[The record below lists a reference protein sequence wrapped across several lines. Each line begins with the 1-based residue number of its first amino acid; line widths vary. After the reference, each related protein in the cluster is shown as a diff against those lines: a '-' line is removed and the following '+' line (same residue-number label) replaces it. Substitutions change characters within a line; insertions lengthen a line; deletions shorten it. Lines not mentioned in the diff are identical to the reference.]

1 MAGSVNAGSIIY
13 EVDMDTAKLLAARRE
28 VDAALNGMGAN
39 MGRLEASVNRTER
52 SISSM
57 QGTMSSLTGVAK
69 GLLAALSVQQVGA
82 YADEWTVLNNKLA
95 NAARTG
101 ETQAQVMQ
109 RVFDI
114 SQATQTSLN
123 GTATLYARLERGTR
137 LYNTSAEDLV
147 RLTTIINQ
155 GFAVSGA
162 TAQEAENAI
171 IQLSQGL
178 ASGVLR
184 GEEFNS
190 VAEQGSRLTIALADS
205 LGVGIGQLRKMAGE
219 GKLTADV
226 VVKGLLSQGDA
237 IGKEF
242 AKTTVTISQGLLVAG
257 NNITKFFGE
266 NSTVKS
272 FAAGFRDSIITVT
285 SNLETLSN
293 ALIVVAGVM
302 GSRYAAAF
310 AVATAAKIKDTA
322 ASIESSKAAAVAAK
336 DAELEAGAKLRLAE
350 VEKALTIETL
360 RKAEVRLSA
369 LRSTQASTTAEVQL
383 AEANTASI
391 RTNIAQIESEKALEM
406 QRLRSQITEQGRIA
420 TATRMAELQQS
431 LAVLNQRLAAS
442 EIATSQAKAAAITA
456 AEAQVS
462 SARLAAA
469 DATNVASVAN
479 GTYTASQE
487 ATIVANRAASASVGL
502 LRTAFALVGGPT
514 GVILLAAAGLYY
526 WFQKTQQ
533 AKEENIR
540 FAGTLDTVISKIKD
554 MDQVQLKGNLARTG
568 EAIDALREKLQDQV
582 SAQDKARNSVAEYQ
596 KQLNGLQ
603 KSGAPLEVINAA
615 QKRLT
620 DSLRDMDKASADTDE
635 TSKALSSTLQKQS
648 QIQDQLNQKARD
660 SDAAFDVLA
669 NNLRE
674 KIPNASAAAIAAMS
688 ATLKFINDVNSQSKN
703 SAQPEEPK
711 VSDKAKELIKSA
723 ERRLA
728 LSKLEGESRAK
739 LQAQYDAEDAGI
751 EKGNKLV
758 GVLEAQYAETERNTA
773 SRKENN
779 RESKK
784 AANQAESV
792 AQKLA
797 KLKEQSELAAES
809 TQELTREKAILNA
822 QQSLG
827 KGATDNDIRQAGE
840 YAAKT
845 FDSAKAVRDLAQAE
859 QGRKFATQEIA
870 AANVMPDAVTGTV
883 VDPTA
888 QIDLQEQQKL
898 AALAKYQA
906 IDTENTQI
914 YEDAKTAIQR
924 QASNARQQIIQ
935 DEADMQSAAISS
947 IIGSVAQGFD
957 GLANLAA
964 GAAGRSSGAYQ
975 AMFALSKGFAVAQSA
990 LNLQLA
996 ISQAMADP
1004 TALTPAQKLANYASI
1019 ASAGAGVLSTI
1030 GSISYGGGREHGGP
1044 VNGNSMYRVGEGGKP
1059 EIYKA
1064 SNGNQYMIPGDNGR
1078 VISNS
1083 DIGGSSSGSMPV
1095 INQVNNFTFNNAS
1108 GDQQQMVTTIAKI
1121 AYEQSLRAM
1130 KDQQRPGGM
1139 LRK

>member
-101 ETQAQVMQ
+101 ETQALVMQ

-285 SNLETLSN
+285 SNLDTLTN
-293 ALIVVAGVM
+293 ALIVVAGVL

-310 AVATAAKIKDTA
+310 SIATAAKIKDTA
-322 ASIESSKAAAVAAK
+322 ASIAASKASAVAAK
-336 DAELEAGAKLRLAE
+336 DTEIEAAAKVRLTQ
-350 VEKALTIETL
+350 VEKAAAIQSLQL
-360 RKAEVRLSA
+360 AEGRLASMRA
-369 LRSTQASTTAEVQL
+369 TQGAAASEVQL
-383 AEANTASI
+383 AEAQTASV
-391 RTNIAQIESEKALEM
+391 RTSIAQIEAEKALEV
-406 QRLRSQITEQGRIA
+406 QRLRSQISDQGRIA
-420 TATRMAELQQS
+420 STTRMAQLQQAS
-431 LAVLNQRLAAS
+431 AALTTRLASA
-442 EIATSQAKAAAITA
+442 EAAASQARAAAIAA
-456 AEAQVS
+456 AEGQVS
-462 SARLAAA
+462 AARLAAA
-469 DATNVASVAN
+469 DATGAAAAAN
-479 GTYTASQE
+479 GRYVASQE
-487 ATIVANRAASASVGL
+487 ASIVAARAATASTAL
-502 LRTAFALVGGPT
+502 LRGALSVVGGPT
-514 GVILLAAAGLYY
+514 GVAFLAGAALYY
-526 WFQKTQQ
+526 FYQKSQQ
-533 AKEENIR
+533 AKQESID
-540 FAGTLDTVISKIKD
+540 FAGKLDTVISKMKE
-554 MDQVQLKGNLARTG
+554 MDQIQLKGNLARTG
-568 EAIDALREKLQDQV
+568 EAIDALREKLQEQV

-688 ATLKFINDVNSQSKN
+688 ATLKFINDVNSQSK
-703 SAQPEEPK
+703 
-711 VSDKAKELIKSA
+711 
-723 ERRLA
+723 R
-728 LSKLEGESRAK
+728 
-739 LQAQYDAEDAGI
+739 
-751 EKGNKLV
+751 
-758 GVLEAQYAETERNTA
+758 
-773 SRKENN
+773 
-779 RESKK
+779 
-784 AANQAESV
+784 
-792 AQKLA
+792 
-797 KLKEQSELAAES
+797 
-809 TQELTREKAILNA
+809 
-822 QQSLG
+822 
-827 KGATDNDIRQAGE
+827 
-840 YAAKT
+840 
-845 FDSAKAVRDLAQAE
+845 
-859 QGRKFATQEIA
+859 
-870 AANVMPDAVTGTV
+870 
-883 VDPTA
+883 
-888 QIDLQEQQKL
+888 
-898 AALAKYQA
+898 
-906 IDTENTQI
+906 
-914 YEDAKTAIQR
+914 
-924 QASNARQQIIQ
+924 
-935 DEADMQSAAISS
+935 
-947 IIGSVAQGFD
+947 
-957 GLANLAA
+957 
-964 GAAGRSSGAYQ
+964 
-975 AMFALSKGFAVAQSA
+975 
-990 LNLQLA
+990 
-996 ISQAMADP
+996 
-1004 TALTPAQKLANYASI
+1004 
-1019 ASAGAGVLSTI
+1019 TI
-1030 GSISYGGGREHGGP
+1030 
-1044 VNGNSMYRVGEGGKP
+1044 
-1059 EIYKA
+1059 
-1064 SNGNQYMIPGDNGR
+1064 
-1078 VISNS
+1078 
-1083 DIGGSSSGSMPV
+1083 
-1095 INQVNNFTFNNAS
+1095 
-1108 GDQQQMVTTIAKI
+1108 
-1121 AYEQSLRAM
+1121 
-1130 KDQQRPGGM
+1130 
-1139 LRK
+1139 